1 MNTTT
6 WIRGPIGWGSESR
19 TTRTGCHTVLVVV
32 PTLTAGTRLFDLI
45 PLLEADY
52 RVQVVFTVPHTADA
66 WHGVEEYVRRQEG
79 LVIPWS
85 QAVQHSFDLVLAAS
99 HRHLHELRGPILLLP
114 HGAGTLMS
122 RQYSRKAGAA
132 TLPSTGLDR
141 ELLTY
146 RGRVLPAATVLT
158 HDAELEALATLCPEA
173 VPTAIVAG
181 DLCWDRMVASMPLR
195 SRYRHALGVA
205 EGQQLITVS
214 STWSAQSA
222 FGRLP
227 GLCRRVLGEPSMSG
241 VKVAAVLHP
250 NIWTVHGRRQVVAWL
265 SDCLSRGL
273 LLMPPEE
280 GWRATMIASDW
291 VLGDHGSTTA
301 YAAGIGCPVTLAAY
315 PDDNIRAASL
325 ADTVRS
331 FAPSLRRDLPL
342 PEQARDALK
351 FRNSLRGA
359 VSAAI
364 SSRQGSAAAI
374 LRTAMYR
381 LLNIPEPVCGVVA
394 APVPAPIPIEA

>member
-6 WIRGPIGWGSESR
+6 WIRGPIGRGSESR
-19 TTRTGCHTVLVVV
+19 TTRAGCRTVLVVV
-32 PTLTAGTRLFDLI
+32 PTLTAGTRLFDLV

-52 RVQVVFTVPHTADA
+52 RVQVVFTVPHTTDT
-66 WHGVEEYVRRQEG
+66 WHGVEEYVRSQNG

-99 HRHLHELRGPILLLP
+99 HRHLHEVHGPILLLP

-141 ELLTY
+141 EVLTY

-158 HDAELEALATLCPEA
+158 HDAELEALAILCPEA
-173 VPTAIVAG
+173 APTAIVAG
-181 DLCWDRMVASMPLR
+181 DLCWDRLLASLPLR
-195 SRYRHALGVA
+195 SRYRQALGVS

-222 FGRLP
+222 FGSLP
-227 GLCRRVLGEPSMSG
+227 GLCRQVLLESSAET
-241 VKVAAVLHP
+241 KVAAVLHP
-250 NIWTVHGRRQVVAWL
+250 NIWTVHGKRQVVAWL
-265 SDCLSRGL
+265 SDCLREGL

-315 PDDNIRAASL
+315 PEDNIRAGSL

-331 FAPSLRRDLPL
+331 FTPPLRSGVPL
-342 PEQARDALK
+342 SGQARDALK
-351 FRNSLRGA
+351 SRDALRIA

-364 SSRQGSAAAI
+364 SSRQGSAAGI
-374 LRTAMYR
+374 LRSAMYR
-381 LLNIPEPVCGVVA
+381 LLDIPEPVCGVVA
-394 APVPAPIPIEA
+394 APVPLPIPIGV